1 MTQPIKYSKHKN
13 SKRVALTIVIVWV
26 VSAAIGSPIMLG
38 LNTSPQRVPHL
49 CIFYNSDF
57 ILYSSLSSFYIP
69 CIVMV
74 FLYYKIFKVIHD
86 RARKAVAKKEA
97 RLRGIVIENAAQAQ
111 RLHQDA
117 AALPQGDKNGN
128 KSLQVSTVADA
139 DPMTA
144 NTGSG
149 SQPDDDDFD
158 DLPTE
163 AGGDKSPDC
172 DEEATFLERSSKS
185 NASEAPHIAFNGNH
199 DSGYAPSNVEETRF
213 SSQSQKSKVRGKKT
227 TIFALL
233 VVP

>member
-128 KSLQVSTVADA
+128 KSLQVGALDLFNGTPKIGCRFRTPHPALFLGENFFCA
-139 DPMTA
+139 RFY
-144 NTGSG
+144 GSG
-149 SQPDDDDFD
+149 WYLAVNKVWSV
-158 DLPTE
+158 
-163 AGGDKSPDC
+163 
-172 DEEATFLERSSKS
+172 FLCKY
-185 NASEAPHIAFNGNH
+185 FK
-199 DSGYAPSNVEETRF
+199 NV
-213 SSQSQKSKVRGKKT
+213 
-227 TIFALL
+227 I
-233 VVP
+233 